1 MKRFTPFLLAALWL
15 AAPIAPAIAQVP
27 AAAAQSSFVAGE
39 PQALATTLRD
49 ALHSGEWDQ
58 VRRVFHE
65 AKSPVLTYLA
75 ARWDDMRAGRLDP
88 VQWEVSFDPYRTDA
102 YAATGQLS
110 VAARLKDGSRVGQRF
125 DVSLVRL
132 GNAWLVDEPIAYDR
146 VETRLAGHALSL
158 DLRTPGTLSATDG
171 LTLEATGP
179 DRAVYLRLHPSMQ
192 VSAVRWGDRAL
203 SFVQRREV
211 LYFERPDGVGPFVIS
226 VSYAGTPPESDWDFV
241 RAGGSVLR
249 SEFLWYPRP
258 AVGGAFTPYTL
269 SVRVP
274 AGQQAVAVGDLAGVD
289 QADDGWTYRYEAKR
303 AVEGMSVYS
312 GAYRRTEAVAG
323 GIEVTTYTGEDRK
336 AEVPM
341 YLAEAAHVLDF
352 YGDRFGRYPYRKL
365 ALVETDFPGGYGAT
379 SAVALPHVAFER
391 PAVADEFLAHEIA
404 HNWTDLVAYQGA
416 LGERGFMAEGVAS
429 YLDLLYHGARDGA
442 PGFRRRLQEA
452 HRRYMGILGSAED
465 VAIAEATQDD
475 RRVWQLLTYDKAAIV
490 LHMLRHDIG
499 EKAFDQGL
507 KNLYARKAG
516 QAVGLDDFQA
526 SFSQAGGQN
535 LGYFF
540 RQWLTR
546 PGVPMIEAEALQVK
560 SLGGDKYEL
569 DGTLSQRTLPF
580 VVTVPLVVVSDK
592 GQMVYSVPVRA
603 FHTPFRLRVTGK
615 PRVFLIDPLRDALL
629 VGSPPVSL
637 R

>member
-1 MKRFTPFLLAALWL
+1 MKRFIPLLLAALCL
-15 AAPIAPAIAQVP
+15 AAPGAPAIAEVAP
-27 AAAAQSSFVAGE
+27 AATESSAI
-39 PQALATTLRD
+39 ATTLRE

-58 VRRVFHE
+58 VRRCFHDP
-65 AKSPVLTYLA
+65 KSPVVSYLA

-88 VQWEVSFDPYRTDA
+88 LQWEVSFDPYRSDA
-102 YAATGQLS
+102 FEATGQLS
-110 VAARLKDGSRVGQRF
+110 IAARLKDGSRVGHRF
-125 DVSLVRL
+125 DVAIVRL

-158 DLRTPGTLSATDG
+158 DLRKPGALSATDA

-179 DRAVYLRLHPSMQ
+179 DRAVYLRLHPAMQ
-192 VSAVRWGDRAL
+192 VSAVRWGGQAL
-203 SFVQRREV
+203 PFVQKREV

-226 VSYAGTPPESDWDFV
+226 VSYTGTLPASDWDFV
-241 RAGGSVLR
+241 RSGGSVLR

-258 AVGGAFTPYTL
+258 AVGGSFTPYTV
-269 SVRVP
+269 SVQVP
-274 AGQQAVAVGDLAGVD
+274 AGHQAVAVGDLSGVD
-289 QADDGWTYRYEAKR
+289 KADDGWTYRYEAKR
-303 AVEGMSVYS
+303 PVEGMSVYS
-312 GAYRRTEAVAG
+312 GAYQRAEAVAG
-323 GIEVTTYTGEDRK
+323 GIEVTTYTGGDRK

-352 YGDRFGRYPYRKL
+352 YGDRFGHYPYRKL

-379 SAVALPHVAFER
+379 SAVALPHVAFDR

-404 HNWTDLVAYQGA
+404 HNWTDMVAYQGA

-442 PGFRRRLQEA
+442 QGFRHKLQEA

-465 VAIAEATQDD
+465 VPIAEASQDD
-475 RRVWQLLTYDKAAIV
+475 RRLWQLLTYDKAAIV
-490 LHMLRHDIG
+490 LHMLRREIG

-516 QAVGLDDFQA
+516 QTIGIDDFEA
-526 SFSQAGGQN
+526 SFSQAYGQN

-540 RQWLTR
+540 RQWLSR
-546 PGVPMIEAEALQVK
+546 PGVPMIEAEALHVK
-560 SLGGDKYEL
+560 PIGGDKYEL
-569 DGTLSQRTLPF
+569 DGVLSQRTMPF
-580 VVTVPLVVVSDK
+580 ILSVPLVVVSDK

-603 FHTPFRLRVTGK
+603 FHTPFRLRVPGK

-629 VGSPPVSL
+629 VGSPPASL